1 MEAWVPPDAAP
12 PHHTGHFFNILLHFR
27 PLHWLD
33 FSSVRVDAPIN
44 SSRQLIR
51 LVPVDQE
58 QFSFWLAAKALRSL
72 IALVYVRP
80 WTPSRHSTQ
89 VMCPELKRATLGFSG
104 RLLIPFKADAVS
116 VASQHPG
123 SCVNLFL
130 FLLESRHFHT
140 DVDVADVGVLCIF
153 KESQTVCVALRPG
166 PMSQGSSLPIY
177 AYFRQ

>member
-1 MEAWVPPDAAP
+1 MEAWVPTDAAP

-104 RLLIPFKADAVS
+104 RLLIPFIQSRRCQRSIAASRQLRQSVFVS
-116 VASQHPG
+116 AGKP
-123 SCVNLFL
+123 
-130 FLLESRHFHT
+130 
-140 DVDVADVGVLCIF
+140 
-153 KESQTVCVALRPG
+153 
-166 PMSQGSSLPIY
+166 SLSH
-177 AYFRQ
+177 